1 MQSLVFA
8 ALSACALA
16 LAIAAAQDTSAGL
29 QVGSMAADPADP
41 VTTPPVA
48 TDRGTTAPAVADVAA
63 SAPPD
68 VATQVTDLPG
78 PVWTADP
85 VPTMN
90 NGNGS
95 DSGSSSGTTD
105 IAVPVTRAP
114 KRDTTAS
121 QSQSDSL
128 APSDTSGARSVTTA
142 IGTWALV
149 GLLLGL
155 GSILW

>member
-1 MQSLVFA
+1 MFA

-16 LAIAAAQDTSAGL
+16 LAIAAAQDTSAGG

-41 VTTPPVA
+41 VTAPPVA
-48 TDRGTTAPAVADVAA
+48 TDLGTTAPAVADSAA
-63 SAPPD
+63 PAAPD
-68 VATQVTDLPG
+68 VATQVTEAPG
-78 PVWTADP
+78 PVWAADP

-90 NGNGS
+90 SGN
-95 DSGSSSGTTD
+95 DSGSGSLGGTSD
-105 IAVPVTRAP
+105 IAAPVTRAP

-121 QSQSDSL
+121 QSQSDSPT
-128 APSDTSGARSVTTA
+128 PSDDSGARSVTTA
-142 IGTWALV
+142 VGTWALV